1 MLLKIRI
8 SLVLAML
15 GSFCLCPVLASGVSA
30 TVSGSS
36 ACVYRQPSDSSRCI
50 RVRKGTKVTVKDV
63 RGGWA
68 KVSRKGLVGYI
79 RVSALSRSKA
89 SKRASWK
96 KKVVVMEWFNGG
108 DGVMKEGHYG
118 YVYDIRS
125 GQVIK
130 VKRLGGHNHMDLE
143 PARRSDGVK
152 MKKIGASWH
161 PRPAIL
167 RVGGKY
173 IACSINTKPHG
184 NQTVKGNGFNGQF
197 CLHMAGSKTHGGEV
211 VRGDHQ
217 SAIEKA
223 YKWAHK

>member
-89 SKRASWK
+89 SKRAFKNS
-96 KKVVVMEWFNGG
+96 V
-108 DGVMKEGHYG
+108 
-118 YVYDIRS
+118 
-125 GQVIK
+125 
-130 VKRLGGHNHMDLE
+130 
-143 PARRSDGVK
+143 
-152 MKKIGASWH
+152 
-161 PRPAIL
+161 
-167 RVGGKY
+167 
-173 IACSINTKPHG
+173 
-184 NQTVKGNGFNGQF
+184 
-197 CLHMAGSKTHGGEV
+197 
-211 VRGDHQ
+211 
-217 SAIEKA
+217 
-223 YKWAHK
+223 